1 MLLVLLAAVPGIAAQ
16 LWFFGWGTL
25 VQILLASVSALLAEA
40 LVLKLRKQSVA
51 ATLKDN
57 SALLTGLLLAVSI
70 PPLAPWWMVVLGTV
84 FAVIIA
90 KQLYGGL
97 GQNPFN
103 PAMIGYVVLLI
114 SFPVQMTS
122 WLPPHEIA
130 VNIPGFIDAIQ
141 VIFSGHTASG
151 GDMNTLRLGIDGIS
165 QATPLDTFKTSVRA
179 GHSVEQIMQYPI
191 YSGILAGAGWQWV
204 NLAWLAG
211 GVWLL
216 WQKAIRW
223 HIPLSFLVT
232 LALCAML
239 GWLFSPETLAAPQ
252 IHLLSG
258 ATMLG
263 AFFILTD
270 PVTASTTNRG
280 RLIFGALAGLLVWLI
295 RSFGGYPDGVAFA
308 VLLANITV
316 PLIDYYT
323 RPRVYGHRKGETM
336 LKTIRKHG
344 ITLALFAAG
353 STGLTAAINQMT
365 KTTIAEQ
372 ASLQQKAL
380 FDQVLPAERYN
391 NALAQSCYLVTAPEL
406 GKGEHRVYIAKQ
418 DDKPVAAVLEA
429 TAPDGYSG
437 AIQLL
442 VGADFNGTVL
452 GTRVTEH
459 HETPGLGDKI
469 ELRLSDWITHF
480 AGKKISGAD
489 DAHWAVK
496 KDGGDFDQFTGA
508 TITPRAV
515 VNAVKRAG
523 LYAQTLPAQLSQLPA
538 CGE

>member
-1 MLLVLLAAVPGIAAQ
+1 MVFRIASSPYTHNQRQTSRIMMLVLLAALPGIVAQ

-25 VQILLASVSALLAEA
+25 LQIVLAAISAIAAEA
-40 LVLKLRKQSVA
+40 AVLKLRKQPIA
-51 ATLKDN
+51 PILKDN

-122 WLPPHEIA
+122 WLPPQEIA
-130 VNIPGFIDAIQ
+130 ATVPGFFDALN
-141 VIFSGHTASG
+141 VIFNGHTASG
-151 GDMNTLRLGIDGIS
+151 GDMNSLRMGIDGIS
-165 QATPLDTFKTSVRA
+165 QATPLDTFKTSLHA
-179 GHSVEQIMQYPI
+179 GRTVEQVMQYPI
-191 YSGILAGAGWQWV
+191 YSGVLAGAGWQWV

-211 GVWLL
+211 GIVLL

-223 HIPLSFLVT
+223 HIPVSFLLS
-232 LALCAML
+232 LAVCATL
-239 GWLFSPETLAAPQ
+239 GWIFSPESLASPQ
-252 IHLLSG
+252 LHLLSG

-323 RPRVYGHRKGETM
+323 RPRVYGHR
-336 LKTIRKHG
+336 
-344 ITLALFAAG
+344 
-353 STGLTAAINQMT
+353 
-365 KTTIAEQ
+365 
-372 ASLQQKAL
+372 
-380 FDQVLPAERYN
+380 
-391 NALAQSCYLVTAPEL
+391 
-406 GKGEHRVYIAKQ
+406 
-418 DDKPVAAVLEA
+418 
-429 TAPDGYSG
+429 
-437 AIQLL
+437 
-442 VGADFNGTVL
+442 
-452 GTRVTEH
+452 
-459 HETPGLGDKI
+459 
-469 ELRLSDWITHF
+469 
-480 AGKKISGAD
+480 
-489 DAHWAVK
+489 
-496 KDGGDFDQFTGA
+496 
-508 TITPRAV
+508 
-515 VNAVKRAG
+515 
-523 LYAQTLPAQLSQLPA
+523 
-538 CGE
+538 